1 MIRRVIFVFLVLA
14 FMVGGFWVGQF
25 VVRQPFFS
33 LDVRAEL
40 GMVLLAAVLGGLI
53 GIVAVPRLMQW
64 AVRVTT
70 RLEQYLQR
78 APVQDLLFAAVGL
91 IIGLLVAN
99 LLGSVFAFLG
109 LPGKLLWVGTT
120 ILLGYLGL
128 SLGLKK
134 KEELLAVFASL
145 PRIKERGGRGEGRSQ
160 YKILDTSVIIDGR
173 IADLCASGF
182 IEGTLLV
189 PSFVL
194 EELRHIA
201 DSPDL
206 LRRNRGRRGLEILNK
221 MRKDPEVRI
230 QVYDQVR
237 GLEDAAE
244 VDTKLVRLA
253 QRLHAKIVTNDYNLN
268 KVAELHG
275 VKVLNVNELAN
286 AVKPVVLPGEEMVV
300 QVVKDGKEIGQGVA
314 YLDDGTMVV
323 IDGGKKHIGQTIN
336 VLVTSVLQTAAG
348 RMIFARPKPPERRGE
363 HGALNGVNV
372 LG

>member
-14 FMVGGFWVGQF
+14 FMVGGFWIGQS
-25 VVRQPFFS
+25 VVRQPFLS
-33 LDVRAEL
+33 LGVQGEL
-40 GMVLLAAVLGGLI
+40 GLMLLAAVLGGLI
-53 GIVAVPRLMQW
+53 GIVAVPRLMEW

-70 RLEQYLQR
+70 RLEHYLQR
-78 APVQDLLFAAVGL
+78 APVQDLLFAALGL

-109 LPGKLLWVGTT
+109 LPGKLIWVGTT
-120 ILLGYLGL
+120 LLLGYLGL

-134 KEELLAVFASL
+134 KEELLAVFSSL
-145 PRIKERGGRGEGRSQ
+145 PRIKERGVKGEGRSQ

-253 QRLHAKIVTNDYNLN
+253 QRLQAKIVTNDYNLN